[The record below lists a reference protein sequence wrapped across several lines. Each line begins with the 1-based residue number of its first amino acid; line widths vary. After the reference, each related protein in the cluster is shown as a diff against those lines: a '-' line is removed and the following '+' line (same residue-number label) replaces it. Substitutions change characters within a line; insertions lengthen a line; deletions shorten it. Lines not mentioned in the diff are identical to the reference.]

1 MRGDT
6 MNKMKVKVISVFM
19 VLILM
24 SGFFIPIVAEGAEK
38 GRKAVDGSPI
48 VDFYYNSVTDGK
60 YLYYSPD
67 WSFGLIKRNLKTGKE
82 VVISEKTG
90 VRNLSIHRNKI
101 YFSYAEPSSMNY
113 KPSIF
118 KMDKDGKNIKKLTLG
133 GSPLI
138 IGKYIY
144 YIGGKLINEEGV
156 GNIFISTGIYRMT
169 LDGNNKKKLISK
181 ETHEIYDIG
190 KWGSKIYYTKYSVP
204 YKNCYDLSDN
214 NVTEKIIPSGEY
226 DLKRNKRFKIGNE
239 NKVLEGS
246 YKNGKFHYKTIAVF
260 NGEKIEQIAL
270 CGSNLIVFTSK
281 FVANNGDETGRFY
294 MINSKGEK
302 ILLKKWFLAG

>member
-1 MRGDT
+1 MKPRCRTYFFNSPLSKIQGFEDVFNNKKQVVFDTTLEYMRGDT

-48 VDFYYNSVTDGK
+48 VDFYYNSVIDGK

-67 WSFGLIKRNLKTGKE
+67 WSFRLIKINLKTGKE

-90 VRNLSIHRNKI
+90 VRNLSIHGNKI
-101 YFSYAEPSSMNY
+101 YFCYIESSSTSYI
-113 KPSIF
+113 PSIF

-156 GNIFISTGIYRMT
+156 GINFISKGIYRMT

-190 KWGSKIYYTKYSVP
+190 KWEIY
-204 YKNCYDLSDN
+204 
-214 NVTEKIIPSGEY
+214 
-226 DLKRNKRFKIGNE
+226 
-239 NKVLEGS
+239 
-246 YKNGKFHYKTIAVF
+246 
-260 NGEKIEQIAL
+260 
-270 CGSNLIVFTSK
+270 
-281 FVANNGDETGRFY
+281 
-294 MINSKGEK
+294 NS
-302 ILLKKWFLAG
+302 

>member
-24 SGFFIPIVAEGAEK
+24 SGFFIPIIAEGAEK

-90 VRNLSIHRNKI
+90 VRNLSIHGNKI
-101 YFSYAEPSSMNY
+101 YFSYSKPSSTNY
-113 KPSIF
+113 EPYIF
-118 KMDKDGKNIKKLTLG
+118 KMDKNGKNTKKLALG

-144 YIGGKLINEEGV
+144 YIGGKLKNYADR
-156 GNIFISTGIYRMT
+156 GNDFIPKGIYRMT
-169 LDGNNKKKLISK
+169 LDGNNKKKIVSK
-181 ETHEIYDIG
+181 NIYEIG
-190 KWGSKIYYTKYSVP
+190 NWGRKIYYVKYVDS
-204 YKNCYDLSDN
+204 YSNKNYYDLSDS

-260 NGEKIEQIAL
+260 KGEKIEQMAL
-270 CGSNLIVFTSK
+270 CGNNLIVFTSK
-281 FVANNGDETGRFY
+281 FGANNGDETGRFY
-294 MINSKGEK
+294 MINSKGKK